1 MTTEKS
7 TTIKN
12 LSFQITKISNGNNR
26 VIRPGITVNI
36 TLDAYNADKE
46 LIKKSLQQIFT
57 EIIIYMTFSRL
68 YLSKRFYFHIYI
80 ELFYRNFI

>member
-1 MTTEKS
+1 MTTEKP

-36 TLDAYNADKE
+36 TFDAYNADKE

-57 EIIIYMTFSRL
+57 EAL
-68 YLSKRFYFHIYI
+68 EYFD
-80 ELFYRNFI
+80 

>member
-12 LSFQITKISNGNNR
+12 ISFQITKISNGNNR

-36 TLDAYNADKE
+36 TFDAYNADKE

-57 EIIIYMTFSRL
+57 EAL
-68 YLSKRFYFHIYI
+68 EYFD
-80 ELFYRNFI
+80 

>member
-1 MTTEKS
+1 MITEKS

-12 LSFQITKISNGNNR
+12 LSFQITKMSNGNNK

-46 LIKKSLQQIFT
+46 LIKRAYSKYLLKPLNTLIN
-57 EIIIYMTFSRL
+57 II
-68 YLSKRFYFHIYI
+68 
-80 ELFYRNFI
+80 

>member
-1 MTTEKS
+1 MEIEKS

-12 LSFQITKISNGNNR
+12 LSFQITKIANGNNR
-26 VIRPGITVNI
+26 IIRPGINVNI

-57 EIIIYMTFSRL
+57 EAL
-68 YLSKRFYFHIYI
+68 EYFD
-80 ELFYRNFI
+80 

>member
-26 VIRPGITVNI
+26 VIRPEITVNI

-57 EIIIYMTFSRL
+57 EAL
-68 YLSKRFYFHIYI
+68 EYFD
-80 ELFYRNFI
+80 

>member
-1 MTTEKS
+1 MATEKS

-26 VIRPGITVNI
+26 IIRPGINVNI

-57 EIIIYMTFSRL
+57 EAL
-68 YLSKRFYFHIYI
+68 EYFD
-80 ELFYRNFI
+80 

>member
-1 MTTEKS
+1 MATDKP

-12 LSFQITKISNGNNR
+12 LSFQITKIANGNNR
-26 VIRPGITVNI
+26 IIRPGITVNI

-57 EIIIYMTFSRL
+57 EALECFD
-68 YLSKRFYFHIYI
+68 
-80 ELFYRNFI
+80 

>member
-12 LSFQITKISNGNNR
+12 LSFQTTKISNGNNR
-26 VIRPGITVNI
+26 IIRPGITVNI

-57 EIIIYMTFSRL
+57 EAL
-68 YLSKRFYFHIYI
+68 GYFD
-80 ELFYRNFI
+80 

>member
-1 MTTEKS
+1 MIVININIGNILQFLKSISTLILTVTEKP

-57 EIIIYMTFSRL
+57 EAL
-68 YLSKRFYFHIYI
+68 EYFD
-80 ELFYRNFI
+80 

>member
-1 MTTEKS
+1 MATDKP

-12 LSFQITKISNGNNR
+12 LSFQ
-26 VIRPGITVNI
+26 ITVNI

-57 EIIIYMTFSRL
+57 EAL
-68 YLSKRFYFHIYI
+68 EYFD
-80 ELFYRNFI
+80 